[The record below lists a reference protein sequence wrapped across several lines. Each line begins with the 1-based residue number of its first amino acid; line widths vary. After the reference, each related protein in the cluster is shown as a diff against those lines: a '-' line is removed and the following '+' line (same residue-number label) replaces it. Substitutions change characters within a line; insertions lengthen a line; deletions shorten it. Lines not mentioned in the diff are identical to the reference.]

1 MCLMNGCYLFDLIY
15 LFYHLGVFSQTITVT
30 PNTTPIDILEG
41 GNFTIDYKIDPGR
54 LTNWSVEMNFDNIP
68 LPFFVHKKNGQS
80 FTPPDG
86 CINCNVTYNNLTK
99 TFTLHLYNVTK
110 NNNSGTYGFVLKNRS
125 GADKPMSHQ
134 IVINVRGK
142 PKILQPKKKLVK
154 VYDNLKTFNVC
165 FTGFPVPNVTLHVA
179 NNTNII
185 NKDILTTESTVHTI
199 DLMVL
204 LNNSG
209 SGVKTGNYRLEMW
222 NELGKANLD
231 IQLICHKR
239 HGSGGLEMIIAV
251 AAACLMLG
259 LCFLIGVFCIRRKQ
273 IKKQTTEE
281 SYRDNSLYISSGPT
295 LTNNG
300 DSARN
305 VNNQRQEAAGRTT
318 SDGSYR
324 DNTLYAPCTTEQLQ
338 KLNADKKSSVKET
351 ETSKRGKKQEKHCHG
366 DDEDYQ
372 YLYVNLP
379 ENFITKQRKHKVGN
393 HKSKKNKTS
402 QGKKNEDTQDKRLIS
417 KRKNDMR
424 IDEHNNMLEKSPEYE
439 QEIKAKSNNSMDEY
453 CAETTVPRIPPKT
466 ALAFQADYSL

>member
-1 MCLMNGCYLFDLIY
+1 MKVNVLY
-15 LFYHLGVFSQTITVT
+15 SSEIT
-30 PNTTPIDILEG
+30 
-41 GNFTIDYKIDPGR
+41 NFTTLNGKTTVNETGKITIKCSAIGNPKP
-54 LTNWSVEMNFDNIP
+54 NIIWSME
-68 LPFFVHKKNGQS
+68 
-80 FTPPDG
+80 
-86 CINCNVTYNNLTK
+86 
-99 TFTLHLYNVTK
+99 
-110 NNNSGTYGFVLKNRS
+110 GTNRS
-125 GADKPMSHQ
+125 YKKEQCSKNKPSLKSQCEHLLLEDLDCFGRRNYTCTSVNGIGNTNDSKTLSI
-134 IVINVRGK
+134 IVNCK

-281 SYRDNSLYISSGPT
+281 RSTDVQLRVPRGYDGSYRDNSLYISSGPT
-295 LTNNG
+295 LTNNS

-305 VNNQRQEAAGRTT
+305 VNNHRQEAAGTTT
-318 SDGSYR
+318 SDGGYR
-324 DNTLYAPCTTEQLQ
+324 DNTLYVPCTTEQLQ
-338 KLNADKKSSVKET
+338 KLNAEKKSYVKEP
-351 ETSKRGKKQEKHCHG
+351 ETSKRDKKKEEHCHG

-372 YLYVNLP
+372 YSYVNLP
-379 ENFITKQRKHKVGN
+379 ENFITKEGKHKVGN
-393 HKSKKNKTS
+393 HKSKENKTS
-402 QGKKNEDTQDKRLIS
+402 QGKKNENTQDKRLIS
-417 KRKNDMR
+417 NDMR